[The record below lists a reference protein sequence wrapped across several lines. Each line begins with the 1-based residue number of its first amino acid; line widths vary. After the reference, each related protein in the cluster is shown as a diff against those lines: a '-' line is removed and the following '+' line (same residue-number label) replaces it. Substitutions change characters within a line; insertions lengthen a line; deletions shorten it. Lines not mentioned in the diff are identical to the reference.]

1 MTSTTATTPS
11 ATASATTRIRPH
23 CSGKTAGRRGAKDLR
38 RTLFHTQHNVG
49 VQEAF
54 GIVLFGVVFVAGVV
68 ALVTLGMRARAYEQI
83 GRGGLSLR
91 DEEPRKAPTGA
102 VAARER
108 DAEIRQML
116 DARNARRA
124 AKGQPPLDVETE
136 LARLT
141 RPAVDPALEAE
152 VRSLVIARNERR
164 ARKGQEPLDVEAEV
178 ARQLRDLAG

>member
-1 MTSTTATTPS
+1 MAQDSNS
-11 ATASATTRIRPH
+11 ME
-23 CSGKTAGRRGAKDLR
+23 
-38 RTLFHTQHNVG
+38 
-49 VQEAF
+49 EAF
-54 GIVLFGVVFVAGVV
+54 GIVLFGVIVV
-68 ALVTLGMRARAYEQI
+68 AAVVAIVTLGMRGRAYEQI

-91 DEEPRKAPTGA
+91 DEAARPEPTGA

-124 AKGQPPLDVETE
+124 ARGEPPLDVEAE

-141 RPAVDPALEAE
+141 RPVVDPALEAE

-178 ARQLRDLAG
+178 ARQLRELG